1 MVAANGIGVWRHLAQ
16 EMDYNKPLR
25 RKGAKWE
32 GETFLKVKRKVLEIR
47 KRERR

>member
-25 RKGAKWE
+25 RKGENEKVE
-32 GETFLKVKRKVLEIR
+32 HFLKLSGKCSR
-47 KRERR
+47 